1 MVYLDFSKAFDK
13 VDHGILLHKL
23 RSLGISGNIGIWLYH
38 FLTNRSHF
46 VRLPGG
52 ISKDH
57 PVMSGVPQGTVLGP
71 LLFLIMIA
79 DIDKGVSDSNLI
91 SFADDTR
98 LYSGVEDVTDCD
110 NLQFDLDTVY
120 DWASSNNSIFLA
132 MLLLPLMGAAYKSN
146 VYIDPS
152 MNIISPSTH
161 VVDLGISM
169 SSDCTFDLHISNL
182 YRRCS
187 NLAGWILRTFTMR
200 DPHLMLTLF
209 KSLVLSRLDYASQL
223 WSPYLLKHIY
233 LIEKVQRAF
242 TKHISGIRDF
252 SYSKRLETLK
262 LYSLQ
267 RRRDRYSIIYVWKI
281 VEGLVPNLSDPI
293 TCSLSDHRG
302 RTCIVYHAGVG
313 RLGTLKYNSFRWRS
327 IRMFNRLP
335 KCICMLSSCSVN
347 RFKSELNSYLRNIV
361 DLPCQPG
368 FNNSL
373 DGGDCLHGGH
383 YADDL
388 AAKQTEVTVSKLL
401 SNFQTQS
408 LPEIALFYSL
418 FKYKYTCAAVL

>member
-1 MVYLDFSKAFDK
+1 MIRKVLERIIRKQICSFLDQNGGFYSTQHGFRSGRSCLSALLDVFDNITHMLDNNPSVDRVYLDISKAFYK
-13 VDHGILLHKL
+13 VDHGILLHNL
-23 RSLGISGNIGIWLYH
+23 RSLGIIGNIRIWLYH
-38 FLTNRSHF
+38 FLTNRSYF
-46 VRLPGG
+46 VRIPGG

-57 PVMSGVPQGTVLGP
+57 PVISGVPQGTVLGP
-71 LLFLIMIA
+71 LLFLILIA

-91 SFADDTR
+91 SFVDDTR
-98 LYSGVEDVTDCD
+98 LYSGVGDVATDCD
-110 NLQFDLDTVY
+110 NLQFDLDTVF
-120 DWASSNNSIFLA
+120 DGASSNKMFLNSKKFSHVSFSSN
-132 MLLLPLMGAAYKSN
+132 GAAYKSN

-187 NLAGWILRTFTMR
+187 NLAGRILRTFTMR

-209 KSLVLSRLDYASQL
+209 KSLVLSRLDITSQL

-281 VEGLVPNLSDPI
+281 VEGLVPHLSDPI
-293 TCSLSDHRG
+293 TCSLSDRRG
-302 RTCIVYHAGVG
+302 RTCINVYHAGVG
-313 RLGTLKYNSFRWRS
+313 RLGTLKYNGFRYRS
-327 IRMFNRLP
+327 IRMFN
-335 KCICMLSSCSVN
+335 M
-347 RFKSELNSYLRNIV
+347 
-361 DLPCQPG
+361 QM
-368 FNNSL
+368 
-373 DGGDCLHGGH
+373 
-383 YADDL
+383 
-388 AAKQTEVTVSKLL
+388 T
-401 SNFQTQS
+401 
-408 LPEIALFYSL
+408 
-418 FKYKYTCAAVL
+418 